1 VFEII
6 HKGGYGK
13 ALKKLLK
20 NQEVVAGLPKGKAD
34 SSIIERGV
42 YNEFGTENIPSRSFV
57 RVPVINGKND
67 FFKLAKMEAKKLYEL
82 KTTSEKSLSLL
93 GILMSDKMK
102 ASFQNNDWAENAES
116 TIKAKGSSV
125 PLSGKTGQLKQS
137 PTYEVRNK

>member
-6 HKGGYGK
+6 HKGDYGK

-34 SSIIERGV
+34 TSIIERGV
-42 YNEFGTENIPSRSFV
+42 KNEFGTEYIPARSFI
-57 RVPVINGKND
+57 RVPVINGKDD
-67 FFKLAKMEAKKLYEL
+67 FFKLAKMEAKKIFEL

-102 ASFQNNDWAENAES
+102 ASFQDNDWAPNAES
-116 TIKAKGSSV
+116 TIKAKGSST
-125 PLSGKTGQLKQS
+125 PLIGITGQMRQNI
-137 PTYEVRNK
+137 TYEVRRK